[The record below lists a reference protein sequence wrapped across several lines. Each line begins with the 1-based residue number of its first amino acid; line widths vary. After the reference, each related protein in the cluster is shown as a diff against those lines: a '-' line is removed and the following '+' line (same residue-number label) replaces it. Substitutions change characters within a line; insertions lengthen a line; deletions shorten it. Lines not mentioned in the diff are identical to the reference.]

1 MRIDRSR
8 VEVIMARECITYA
21 DIAKKTFS
29 NPRTITR
36 SFEQGV
42 SPRTAG
48 RIAKALN
55 VDIAEI
61 LAGDEHA

>member
-1 MRIDRSR
+1 MRIDRTK
-8 VEVIMARECITYA
+8 VEVIMARECVTFA
-21 DIAKKTFS
+21 DIAEKIFS
-29 NPRTITR
+29 NPRTVTR

-55 VDIAEI
+55 VDITEI
-61 LAGDEHA
+61 LAGDDHA